1 LATNQGENESTHIP
15 GEQIREEILK
25 EITPKKMVDSLVLS
39 LLFWGPFFK
48 PNFL

>member
-15 GEQIREEILK
+15 GEQIGEEILK
-25 EITPKKMVDSLVLS
+25 EVTPKKMVDRLVLA
-39 LLFWGPFFK
+39 LLFGGPFFN